1 MNIVRNYH
9 LIIGVLCILHSG
21 CSELQEKK
29 APLISAR
36 LIEERLNSLN
46 LSDAPPQWIAASASS
61 GGVHS
66 SGGTLKSFDHIHN
79 FTHFSLK
86 KNEREKFNQ
95 AIVSLYEDA
104 GFKTI
109 SDGSREVVP
118 GTRSFTFLR
127 GNLEIHLVFVH
138 LRTEKRDHIRTSNG
152 NRATVDDVLIIEY
165 GKPH

>member
-46 LSDAPPQWIAASASS
+46 LNDAPPQWIAASASS
-61 GGVHS
+61 EVHS
-66 SGGTLKSFDHIHN
+66 VVGLLKVLIIHN
-79 FTHFSLK
+79 FTFLVEE
-86 KNEREKFNQ
+86 NEREKFNQ

-109 SDGSREVVP
+109 SDGSGEVVP

-138 LRTEKRDHIRTSNG
+138 LHKGSYQDQQWESS
-152 NRATVDDVLIIEY
+152 TVDDILIIEY

>member
-1 MNIVRNYH
+1 M
-9 LIIGVLCILHSG
+9 
-21 CSELQEKK
+21 
-29 APLISAR
+29 
-36 LIEERLNSLN
+36 
-46 LSDAPPQWIAASASS
+46 
-61 GGVHS
+61 
-66 SGGTLKSFDHIHN
+66 
-79 FTHFSLK
+79 K

-109 SDGSREVVP
+109 SDGSGEVVP
-118 GTRSFTFLR
+118 GARSFTFLR

-138 LRTEKRDHIRTSNG
+138 LRTKKGDHIRTSNG